1 MELSNE
7 IEVNAGVEEVWAA
20 FNDPERI
27 APCLPG
33 AQLQE
38 IEGEELGKLSRLI
51 EDRQREEGGDEL

>member
-33 AQLQE
+33 AQ
-38 IEGEELGKLSRLI
+38 GSLGRV
-51 EDRQREEGGDEL
+51 Q